1 MKLPILCQVF
11 NEQVA
16 IPDLTLNQWDLLLR
30 QARSAMLLAKLY
42 YLVESKQLLDDIPAT
57 AFRYLKSAKIHSD
70 KQLHDLFW
78 EVRHLKK
85 IARKLKYPLV
95 LLKGAAYTMSDKKA
109 ARGRIFS
116 DIDLLVAHENI
127 ANTESQLMLNGWV
140 SSKLDEYDQTYYRQ
154 WMHEIPAMRHM
165 FRGSVIDLH
174 HNILP
179 KIVKNCPNATLLLT
193 EVKLLAEHEGLSV
206 LSSIDMIIHSA
217 THLFYDG
224 ELEHGCRDII
234 DLFDLLNQFVD
245 DGGTLDDLVARAN
258 ELGLQNPVYYA
269 LHYVGLILQ
278 FSVPEETINKLQG
291 NVPKGLMVYIMDFLF
306 MRALMPDHESCN
318 DSWSGLARWLLYV
331 RSHWLRMP
339 LYQLI
344 PHLLRKSYK
353 RVKGEEVH

>member
-11 NEQVA
+11 NGQVA
-16 IPDLTLNQWDLLLR
+16 ISDLTIYQWDLLLR

-42 YLVESKQLLDDIPAT
+42 YLIERKQLLDDIPAT

-70 KQLHDLFW
+70 KQLNDLFW

-85 IARKLKYPLV
+85 VAKKFKYPLV
-95 LLKGAAYTMSDKKA
+95 LLKGAAYAVSGKKA
-109 ARGRIFS
+109 SRGRIFS
-116 DIDLLVAHENI
+116 DIDLLVAPSNI

-140 SSKLDEYDQTYYRQ
+140 SSALDEYDQRYYRQ

-179 KIVKNCPNATLLLT
+179 KTVKNCPNVNLLLA
-193 EVKLLAEHEGLSV
+193 EARLLSEHEGLAV
-206 LSSIDMIIHSA
+206 LSEMDMIIHSA

-224 ELEHGCRDII
+224 ELEHGCRDIV
-234 DLFDLLNQFVD
+234 DLYDLLNQFVD
-245 DGGTLDDLVARAN
+245 NGGTVDDLVSRAN
-258 ELGLQNPVYYA
+258 KLGLQNPVYYA
-269 LHYVGLILQ
+269 LHYVNLILKL
-278 FSVPEETINKLQG
+278 SIPDETINKLQG

-306 MRALMPDHESCN
+306 IRALMPGHKSCN
-318 DSWSGLARWLLYV
+318 DSWSGLARWMLYV

-344 PHLLRKSYK
+344 PHLLRKSFK
-353 RVKGEEVH
+353 RVKGEETH

>member
-1 MKLPILCQVF
+1 MNLPILCQVF
-11 NEQVA
+11 NGQVA
-16 IPDLTLNQWDLLLR
+16 ISDLTINQWDLLLR

-42 YLVESKQLLDDIPAT
+42 YLIESNQVLDDIPAT

-70 KQLHDLFW
+70 KQLNDLYW
-78 EVRHLKK
+78 EVRHLEK
-85 IARKLKYPLV
+85 IAKKLKYPLV
-95 LLKGAAYTMSDKKA
+95 LLKGSAYAMSDMRASK
-109 ARGRIFS
+109 GRTFS
-116 DIDLLVAHENI
+116 DIDILVAYDNI
-127 ANTESQLMLNGWV
+127 TNTESQLMLNGWV
-140 SSKLDEYDQTYYRQ
+140 SSTLDEYDQQYYRQ

-179 KIVKNCPNATLLLT
+179 KTVKNCPNAQLLIA
-193 EVKLLAEHEGLSV
+193 EVKLLSEQEGLAV

-234 DLFDLLNQFVD
+234 DLYDLLNQFVD
-245 DGGTLDDLVARAN
+245 EGGELNDLVARAN

-269 LHYVGLILQ
+269 LHYVNIILH

-318 DSWSGLARWLLYV
+318 DSWTGLARWVLYV

-339 LYQLI
+339 LHQLA
-344 PHLLRKSYK
+344 PHLLRKGYK
-353 RVKGEEVH
+353 RVKGEEGY